1 MEEIIE
7 SEGNQPL
14 ESCSEEENE
23 LLESRSEQNKT
34 DGIQMFKIE
43 SENRSRNRWNKTNMM
58 AIIPKNIGGQK
69 ESNWSETQRNQV
81 GPLKTIHVNL
91 KDLKNQDF

>member
-34 DGIQMFKIE
+34 DGI
-43 SENRSRNRWNKTNMM
+43 
-58 AIIPKNIGGQK
+58 
-69 ESNWSETQRNQV
+69 
-81 GPLKTIHVNL
+81 
-91 KDLKNQDF
+91 